1 MKNSDPHEPITEK
14 ALEIIKK
21 IKNFHDFVKFP
32 TRQTVS

>member
-14 ALEIIKK
+14 MLETIYK
-21 IKNFHDFVKFP
+21 IKNFHYFIKFP